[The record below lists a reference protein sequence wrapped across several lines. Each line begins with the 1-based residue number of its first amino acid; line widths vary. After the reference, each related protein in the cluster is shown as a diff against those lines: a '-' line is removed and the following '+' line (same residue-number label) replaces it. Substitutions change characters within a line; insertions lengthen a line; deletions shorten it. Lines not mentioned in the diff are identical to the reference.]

1 MANKTFQS
9 RIVQKHDTQANWEKA
24 TNFIPLKGEII
35 VYDDISKIKIGDGT
49 TKINDLKFIIDELPT
64 TTIVTWSES

>member
-35 VYDDISKIKIGDGT
+35 VYDDINKIKIGDGT

>member
-9 RIVQKHDTQANWEKA
+9 RIVQKHDTQANWKKA